1 MKYLGGDDYSA
12 FSVNWHKA
20 ITHIQKIVSTR
31 LLVIIK

>member
-1 MKYLGGDDYSA
+1 MKYLECNDYTA

-20 ITHIQKIVSTR
+20 ITHILKSVSTR